1 MRNSSARFIC
11 KYDRWTRS
19 CPDPYGSNIRLRRLA
34 MLRAWAEAFA
44 GASKRSSALR
54 TYHRAEI
61 EDKVKLIEALQNH
74 PEVHETVQKI
84 ANAAVE
90 RSPCRAAE
98 LSKIGGLNEPR
109 PNSAFSQS
117 DAKQAGLWGKPVP
130 GAGLPGANAPLEGTS
145 PARTMRG

>member
-1 MRNSSARFIC
+1 MSG
-11 KYDRWTRS
+11 
-19 CPDPYGSNIRLRRLA
+19 PYGSNIRLRRLA
-34 MLRAWAEAFA
+34 ILRAWAEAFA

-61 EDKVKLIEALQNH
+61 EDKAKLIEALQNH

-98 LSKIGGLNEPR
+98 LSKIGGLHEPR
-109 PNSAFSQS
+109 PNSA
-117 DAKQAGLWGKPVP
+117 
-130 GAGLPGANAPLEGTS
+130 
-145 PARTMRG
+145 R